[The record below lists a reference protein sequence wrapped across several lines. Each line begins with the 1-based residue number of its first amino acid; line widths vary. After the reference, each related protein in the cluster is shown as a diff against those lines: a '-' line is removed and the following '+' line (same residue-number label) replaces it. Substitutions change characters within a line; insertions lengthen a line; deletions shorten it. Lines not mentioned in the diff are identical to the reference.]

1 MLEFFSFYFS
11 ILFVFHKDG
20 KIQVSHAG
28 ELNILEIY
36 TSLCVPYLSVKSLPL
51 DKDEGKVFFF
61 KKKKIAILLER
72 KNLRVL

>member
-11 ILFVFHKDG
+11 ILLIFHKDG
-20 KIQVSHAG
+20 KIQVSYAG

-36 TSLCVPYLSVKSLPL
+36 TSLCVSDLSVKSLPF

-61 KKKKIAILLER
+61 KEKKIAILLES

>member
-20 KIQVSHAG
+20 KIQVSYAG
-28 ELNILEIY
+28 ELNILEIC
-36 TSLCVPYLSVKSLPL
+36 TLCVPELSVESLPF
-51 DKDEGKVFFF
+51 DKHEGKVFFF
-61 KKKKIAILLER
+61 KEKKIAILLER